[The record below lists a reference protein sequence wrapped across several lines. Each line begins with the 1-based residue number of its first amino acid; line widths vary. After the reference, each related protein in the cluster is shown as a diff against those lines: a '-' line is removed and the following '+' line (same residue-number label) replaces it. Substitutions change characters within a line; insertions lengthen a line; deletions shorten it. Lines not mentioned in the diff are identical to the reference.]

1 MNTSASK
8 TSTMPSCYYKKAVKE
23 VKAIPNCQKTYSS
36 GGYSLYETPLFYIR
50 ILDNEENVQIQLAE
64 RKTFDRWA
72 NSVNFAVDRSK
83 TPKHYFP
90 LFFSQ
95 YNWAIKVLK
104 SKLFNFNSYIGAIEL
119 PWFETG
125 RNR

>member
-8 TSTMPSCYYKKAVKE
+8 TSVMPSYHYKKAVKE
-23 VKAIPNCQKTYSS
+23 VKAIPDCKKTYSS
-36 GGYSLYETPLFYIR
+36 GGYSTYETPLFYIR

-64 RKTFDRWA
+64 RETFDRWA
-72 NSVNFAVDRSK
+72 NSVNFAVERSK
-83 TPKHYFP
+83 TPKCYYP
-90 LFFSQ
+90 LVLPQ
-95 YNWAIKVLK
+95 YLWAIKVLK

-119 PWFETG
+119 PWFETK

>member
-8 TSTMPSCYYKKAVKE
+8 TSTVPSYNYKKAVKE
-23 VKAIPNCQKTYSS
+23 VKAIPHCKKTYSA
-36 GGYSLYETPLFYIR
+36 GGYSTYETPLFYIR

-83 TPKHYFP
+83 GQKHYYP
-90 LFFSQ
+90 LFLPQ
-95 YNWAIKVLK
+95 YNWAIKILK
-104 SKLFNFNSYIGAIEL
+104 TKLFDFNSYIRAIDL
-119 PWFETG
+119 PWFETK